1 MTATHA
7 YGQTTWLAAFRGEHV
22 TVITTVGEAE
32 RTDTGTLV
40 EIGDGWLQ
48 VVKDNGDM
56 ILVPSTAIRQ
66 VKLLNMTHTIPGA
79 QSRTE
84 SLISSHVYEP
94 NAQSLG

>member
-1 MTATHA
+1 MADNEGNWLEA
-7 YGQTTWLAAFRGEHV
+7 FKGQHI
-22 TVITTVGEAE
+22 TVLTTVGGDE
-32 RTDTGTLV
+32 RTDTGTLLQ
-40 EIGDGWLQ
+40 IGSGWLQ

-84 SLISSHVYEP
+84 GTISSHVYEP
-94 NAQSLG
+94 NAQTLP